1 MHLMKRNK
9 VYLGAFLLV
18 LGLLVFLEAQ
28 QEEPINWNPSYGA
41 ADKIPLGSYVLYQE
55 LEEALFLQPVSIP
68 PYEFLQKSQEPGTYL
83 FINNQ
88 LSMDDAELKSLLS
101 WVESGNTAFLA
112 AEFLGD
118 NLLDTLGLSMGVAVP
133 ESGVSSR
140 PIFSLN
146 EPHLQQEDQTYLYD
160 RETFYYIFT
169 GLDSLEHQILGT
181 VQPFSDPPLKKQAQ
195 VNFIRVALGTGH
207 IFLHSAPQIFSN
219 FFILHENNHQYTEAT
234 LSYIPSNTPV
244 YWDAYHKAGKV
255 FNTSPLYI
263 LFETPA
269 FKWAYYLVLAGSLL
283 FILFE
288 GKRKQRS
295 IPVID
300 PPRNNSM
307 EFASTIADLYL
318 EQKDYKGIAQKRI
331 TFFYRDLQSK
341 MGPNP
346 SMNSDLVHQVS
357 LRWEF
362 PETELKSLLKYMND
376 LQQKDAITER
386 DLKNLNNKINNF
398 KMHTNGK
405 YTT

>member
-1 MHLMKRNK
+1 MKRNR
-9 VYLGAFLLV
+9 VYIGAFLLV
-18 LGLLVFLEAQ
+18 LGVLVFLEAQ

-55 LEEALFLQPVSIP
+55 LEEALSLQPINIP

-88 LSMDDAELKSLLS
+88 LPIDDAELKSLLS
-101 WVESGNTAFLA
+101 WVERGNTAFLA
-112 AEFLGD
+112 SELLGD
-118 NLLDTLGLSMGVAVP
+118 NLLDTLGIGMEVAVP

-140 PIFSLN
+140 PVFSLN
-146 EPHLQQEDQTYLYD
+146 EPTLQQQDQSYLYD

-169 GLDSLEHQILGT
+169 GLDSLEHEILGT
-181 VQPFSDPPLKKQAQ
+181 VQPFSESPLKEQAQ
-195 VNFIRVALGTGH
+195 VNFIRVPFGTGQ

-219 FFILHENNHQYTEAT
+219 FFMLHGDNHQYTEAT
-234 LSYIPSNTPV
+234 LSYIPSKTPV

-300 PPRNNSM
+300 PPRNTSM
-307 EFASTIADLYL
+307 EFAATIADLYQ
-318 EQKDYKGIAQKRI
+318 EQKDYRSIAQKSI
-331 TFFYRDLQSK
+331 TFFYRYLHSIV
-341 MGPNP
+341 GPDP
-346 SMNSDLVHQVS
+346 SMDSDLVKLVS
-357 LRWEF
+357 SRWGI
-362 PETELKSLLKYMND
+362 PKTEIKNLLKYMND
-376 LQQKDAITER
+376 LQQKDAVTQR

-398 KMHTNGK
+398 KMHINGK